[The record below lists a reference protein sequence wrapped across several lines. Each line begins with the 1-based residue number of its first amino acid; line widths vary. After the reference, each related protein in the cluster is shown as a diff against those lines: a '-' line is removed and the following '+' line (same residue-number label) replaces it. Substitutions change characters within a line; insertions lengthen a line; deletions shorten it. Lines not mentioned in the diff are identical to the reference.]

1 MELVL
6 KEINHIPEVA
16 RDFLNAVKPYKQFAF
31 YGSMGVGKTT
41 FIREICHQLGVVEV
55 VTSPMDSNGA
65 SEVDVDE
72 LVQSLIEHVPYKC
85 VTLSGGEPM
94 LQARE
99 LITLTEKLKDNG
111 FTIVCYTGYQ
121 AEELPY
127 IFRLSELLLQNVDV
141 LVDGMFIKELL
152 TPIDEPYKFVGSS
165 NQRIINVQRSLDTG
179 FIELWTDEDT
189 RRVVNDE
196 GYLRGLEQN

>member
-1 MELVL
+1 MKLTLRLGGIEYHNKTSAPWLSTEIFLKGCYKNCPGCFNQEL
-6 KEINHIPEVA
+6 
-16 RDFLNAVKPYKQFAF
+16 R
-31 YGSMGVGKTT
+31 
-41 FIREICHQLGVVEV
+41 
-55 VTSPMDSNGA
+55 DSNGA